1 MSDRPNLSADRWMM
15 DDGEEFIRIRTA
27 ALADISRA
35 SRAIA
40 TIGRILHNAIG
51 DDEDGLI
58 RSSISNL
65 DKQNLAGAVE
75 CLSDLIYE
83 RIEDQTFEAAQIGKL
98 ERESGHE

>member
-1 MSDRPNLSADRWMM
+1 MSERPSLSADRWMM
-15 DDGEEFIRIRTA
+15 DGEPEFVRIRTS

-51 DDEDGLI
+51 DDCDGEV
-58 RSSISNL
+58 RSAIGNH

-75 CLSDLIYE
+75 CLTDLIYYHIENETFTTVQIE
-83 RIEDQTFEAAQIGKL
+83 RL
-98 ERESGHE
+98 EREANHD